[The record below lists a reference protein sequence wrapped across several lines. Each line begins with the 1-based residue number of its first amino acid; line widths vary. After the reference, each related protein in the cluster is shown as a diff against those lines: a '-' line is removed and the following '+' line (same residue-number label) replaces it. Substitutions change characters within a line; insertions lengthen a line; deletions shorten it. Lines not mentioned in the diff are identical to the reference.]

1 MKQRKQRTMMHVKRE
16 RGNSRTDRLLEYVKT
31 IAIILVLLVVTL
43 VALEIPREFYDHS
56 DEQLMNQVI
65 ENTYSVSVVREPMNL
80 SQKIEALQD
89 DDCIVA
95 EKKDVP
101 DAAETEQWTK
111 RMCDEI
117 NIMLDYGWQDALVHI
132 LENDE
137 TVMILRYVE
146 IIKVEDDKIYSYDLG
161 VLTFYNGYTYGMLG
175 PGMILFDE
183 ETDKILYMEA
193 MLDYYIGDIGYAD
206 AIYGSSQYEVIME
219 ADSYEIYDGE
229 ISAAITDAELLEETG
244 KVNVSP
250 VCFYDALTD
259 YYEQTVDQDDFPY
272 ISENA
277 ICVCPFS
284 IDSISGKT
292 MTAIYDFSYDYY
304 SEMYY

>member
-1 MKQRKQRTMMHVKRE
+1 MKQRKQHTMMHVKHE
-16 RGNSRTDRLLEYVKT
+16 HGSSRADKLLEYVKN
-31 IAIILVLLVVTL
+31 IVVIMVLLAVTL

-65 ENTYSVSVVREPMNL
+65 ENTYSISVVREPMNL

-95 EKKDVP
+95 EKKNIP
-101 DAAETEQWTK
+101 DAEETEQWTK
-111 RMCDEI
+111 RMCNEI
-117 NIMLDYGWQDALVHI
+117 DVMLDYGWQDVLVQI

-161 VLTFYNGYTYGMLG
+161 VLTFYNAYTYGMLG

-193 MLDYYIGDIGYAD
+193 MLDYFIGDIVYAD
-206 AIYGSSQYEVIME
+206 AIYGFSQYEVIMDGDGYATYNQDISL
-219 ADSYEIYDGE
+219 ADS
-229 ISAAITDAELLEETG
+229 ELLNEDG
-244 KVNVSP
+244 NVNVSP
-250 VCFYDALTD
+250 VYFYDALSD

-272 ISENA
+272 MSENS

-292 MTAIYDFSYDYY
+292 MTAIYDYSYDCYT
-304 SEMYY
+304 EMYY

>member
-16 RGNSRTDRLLEYVKT
+16 RGNSRIDRLLEYVKT
-31 IAIILVLLVVTL
+31 IAIIMVLLVVTL

-65 ENTYSVSVVREPMNL
+65 ENTYSVSVVREPMDL

-101 DAAETEQWTK
+101 DAAETEQRTK

-117 NIMLDYGWQDALVHI
+117 DIMLDYGWQDALVHI

-137 TVMILRYVE
+137 TVMVLRYVE

-161 VLTFYNGYTYGMLG
+161 ILTFYNYYTFGMLG

-193 MLDYYIGDIGYAD
+193 ILDYYIGDIGYAD
-206 AIYGSSQYEVIME
+206 AIYGSSQYEVIVE
-219 ADSYEIYDGE
+219 EDNYEIYDGE
-229 ISAAITDAELLEETG
+229 TSAAITDADLLEESG
-244 KVNVSP
+244 KVDVSS

-259 YYEQTVDQDDFPY
+259 YYEQTVDKDDFPY
-272 ISENA
+272 ISEHA

-292 MTAIYDFSYDYY
+292 MTAIYNLSYDYY